1 MNDHDSP
8 QVYFSYK
15 WGGEGE
21 RIVDAIDA
29 ALKSQGIPFVRDKA
43 DLGYKG
49 RIGSFM
55 QEIGRGHC
63 VVVVIC
69 DQYLTSPNTMFE
81 LVEIGKNKDVHDR
94 IFPVV
99 LGDADIYD
107 AVRRLRYVRYWED
120 KKKELS
126 EAMRSGDLT
135 HLQGIT
141 DDLNLYDDI
150 RDQIAG
156 LTSLLKDMNTLTPEM
171 HRNANFAGLIGSLRA
186 RLRDLGAQD
195 AGPADGSD
203 GADDADEADDGSAD
217 SDGSDPEGE
226 EDVPQIVVD
235 LVASLIAM
243 MEDPQADGLMIQL
256 DSDDGP
262 IDLASIVTQDDGS
275 LVCALA
281 SNSQLPEALRLSA
294 AARRALVAEHGFEP
308 PAEPGGE
315 YLLESEPADDDV
327 LVAVAHHLLAALIEV
342 YGLPEDRLGWRRL
355 PD

>member
-1 MNDHDSP
+1 MTHDSP

-29 ALKSQGIPFVRDKA
+29 ALKEQGIPFVRDKA

-49 RIGSFM
+49 RIGHFM

-81 LVEIGKNKDVHDR
+81 LVEIARNKDVHDR

-171 HRNANFAGLIGSLRA
+171 HRNANFAGLIGSLQA
-186 RLRDLGAQD
+186 RLRDLGAWDARPAED
-195 AGPADGSD
+195 AG
-203 GADDADEADDGSAD
+203 DASASDDGSAD
-217 SDGSDPEGE
+217 AEDNAFEAGDE
-226 EDVPQIVVD
+226 EVPQIVVD

-243 MEDPQADGLMIQL
+243 MEDPQAEGLMIQL
-256 DSDDGP
+256 DSDYGP

-281 SNSQLPEALRLSA
+281 SNSQLPEELRLSA

>member
-1 MNDHDSP
+1 MTHDSP

-29 ALKSQGIPFVRDKA
+29 ALKSKGIPFVRDKA

-81 LVEIGKNKDVHDR
+81 LVEIARNKDVHDR

-171 HRNANFAGLIGSLRA
+171 HRNANFAGLIGSLQA
-186 RLRDLGAQD
+186 RLRDLGAWDARPAED
-195 AGPADGSD
+195 AG
-203 GADDADEADDGSAD
+203 DASASDDGSAD
-217 SDGSDPEGE
+217 AKDNAFEAGDE
-226 EDVPQIVVD
+226 EVPQIVVD

-243 MEDPQADGLMIQL
+243 MEDPQAEGLMIQL

-281 SNSQLPEALRLSA
+281 SNSQLPEELRLSA

>member
-1 MNDHDSP
+1 MSDNSP

-29 ALKSQGIPFVRDKA
+29 ALKSKGIPFVRDKA

-81 LVEIGKNKDVHDR
+81 LVEIAKNKDVHDR

-107 AVRRLRYVRYWED
+107 AVRRLRYVRFWED

-126 EAMRSGDLT
+126 EAMRSGDLS

-171 HRNANFAGLIGSLRA
+171 HRNANFAGLIGSLQE
-186 RLRDLGAQD
+186 RLRDLGALD
-195 AGPADGSD
+195 ASPADDANDRDDGPADFEEG
-203 GADDADEADDGSAD
+203 DE
-217 SDGSDPEGE
+217 E
-226 EDVPQIVVD
+226 VPQIVLD
-235 LVASLIAM
+235 LVASLMAM
-243 MEDPQADGLMIQL
+243 MDDPQAEGLMIQL

-281 SNSQLPEALRLSA
+281 SNSQLPEELHLSA
-294 AARRALVAEHGFEP
+294 AARRALVTEHGFEP

-327 LVAVAHHLLAALIEV
+327 LVAVANHLLGALVEV
-342 YGLPEDRLGWRRL
+342 YGVPEEQLGWRKL

>member
-1 MNDHDSP
+1 MSDNSP

-29 ALKSQGIPFVRDKA
+29 ALKEQGIPFVRDKA

-49 RIGSFM
+49 RIGRFM

-81 LVEIGKNKDVHDR
+81 LVEIARNKDVHDR

-171 HRNANFAGLIGSLRA
+171 HRNANFAGLIGSLQA
-186 RLRDLGAQD
+186 RLRDLGAWD
-195 AGPADGSD
+195 ARP
-203 GADDADEADDGSAD
+203 ADDAADAQASDDGSAD
-217 SDGSDPEGE
+217 AEDNAFEAGDE
-226 EDVPQIVVD
+226 EVPQIVVD

-243 MEDPQADGLMIQL
+243 MEDPQAEGLMIQL

-281 SNSQLPEALRLSA
+281 SNSQLPEELRLSA
-294 AARRALVAEHGFEP
+294 AARRVLVAEHGFEP

-327 LVAVAHHLLAALIEV
+327 LVAVANHLLAALIEV